1 MHHCESSKATL
12 GELGLQPRM
21 KSHSNN
27 CTNAKQDKKNF
38 PSTRRPTLSERFNMT
53 IIFIWLSK
61 EKSDVYYGARIKYW
75 QCVSAAPGVW
85 ESSGLQTLASGRVHA
100 QIPRAP
106 CHAMPCHARLDFP
119 HSPIPKSLVCSAW
132 TSLIRGT
139 PNTHTMQAAD
149 DAGRRVVPHRHE

>member
-1 MHHCESSKATL
+1 MNASLRKFQGRIEGARIATSKEIYSNMHIVQT
-12 GELGLQPRM
+12 Q
-21 KSHSNN
+21 N
-27 CTNAKQDKKNF
+27 KKKKL

-106 CHAMPCHARLDFP
+106 CHAMPCP
-119 HSPIPKSLVCSAW
+119 P
-132 TSLIRGT
+132 
-139 PNTHTMQAAD
+139 
-149 DAGRRVVPHRHE
+149 